1 MLKHDIPLDL
11 VLNLDQTPLSYVSPG
26 KYTFYLKGSS
36 TVTIKGVDDNRQI
49 TVTFTVSATDAFLPI
64 QLKVQLKGT
73 YPNTSFQKSYIY
85 EEPVFES
92 RKDCRFI

>member
-26 KYTFYLKGSS
+26 KYTFYLKGSI

-64 QLKVQLKGT
+64 QLIYQGATERYLPKYKFPKELHIRR
-73 YPNTSFQKSYIY
+73 TS
-85 EEPVFES
+85 V
-92 RKDCRFI
+92 